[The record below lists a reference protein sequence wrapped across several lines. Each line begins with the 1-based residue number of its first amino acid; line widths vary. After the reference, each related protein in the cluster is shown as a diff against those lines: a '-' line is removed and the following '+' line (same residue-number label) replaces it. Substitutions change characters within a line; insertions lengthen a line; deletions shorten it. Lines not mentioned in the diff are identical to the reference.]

1 MDNSQ
6 RLTEET
12 VQEIS
17 QKLTRCLD
25 ELKDS
30 DPEKYSELL
39 PRISLSDAAEMA
51 RQLMDRNYV
60 GPTHFMLGGQEE
72 GSAPFIVERQK
83 LQNLMWNIESIMKNS
98 TLQEFSYKEIFTVEM
113 LVCCYFDILKMLD
126 VLEEIDEG
134 LFWRF
139 YSEFEDDDEDD
150 EDDAEDEN

>member
-1 MDNSQ
+1 
-6 RLTEET
+6 
-12 VQEIS
+12 
-17 QKLTRCLD
+17 
-25 ELKDS
+25 
-30 DPEKYSELL
+30 
-39 PRISLSDAAEMA
+39 
-51 RQLMDRNYV
+51 
-60 GPTHFMLGGQEE
+60 
-72 GSAPFIVERQK
+72 
-83 LQNLMWNIESIMKNS
+83 MKNS